1 MLRGDEAC
9 VLQLEKPTSCSED
22 PAQPKKK
29 KKCRQE
35 EIKLYL
41 FADGMINC
49 VENSKKSTCTRAH
62 THTHTP
68 ETKKWVPQTHR
79 MQDQHTK
86 VSFYILAMNK

>member
-1 MLRGDEAC
+1 
-9 VLQLEKPTSCSED
+9 
-22 PAQPKKK
+22 
-29 KKCRQE
+29 
-35 EIKLYL
+35 
-41 FADGMINC
+41 MIIC